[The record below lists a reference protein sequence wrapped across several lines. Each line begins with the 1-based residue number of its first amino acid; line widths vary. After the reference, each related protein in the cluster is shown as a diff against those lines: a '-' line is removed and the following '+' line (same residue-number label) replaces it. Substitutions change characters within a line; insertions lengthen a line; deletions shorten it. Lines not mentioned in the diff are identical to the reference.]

1 VAGLEPDRHERP
13 PGHPDRARHG
23 GDIARRGHR
32 YPRLVHVQHA
42 TRAVEGR
49 VLEFPAVD
57 SFATAWD
64 ALDPA
69 PRRALELA
77 YESLVVGGLP
87 VGGVLA
93 DAGGA
98 IVAEGRNRAY
108 DPRGGPDALQGT
120 PLAHAELN
128 VLAAV
133 PTDRDLGPDTL
144 WSTHEP
150 CSMCA
155 AAADF
160 TGVGTVRYVAPDP
173 WAVAAA
179 PAPTAAGARAVP
191 LGDPRWAAVAGV
203 LFVLGVAA
211 RVGVGS
217 PTVTGNP
224 EVARIALDLLPAPTG
239 GTLEELI
246 APVWPRVLDVQLRL

>member
-1 VAGLEPDRHERP
+1 
-13 PGHPDRARHG
+13 
-23 GDIARRGHR
+23 
-32 YPRLVHVQHA
+32 
-42 TRAVEGR
+42 
-49 VLEFPAVD
+49 VD
-57 SFATAWD
+57 NFATAWA

-69 PRRALELA
+69 PRRALALA
-77 YESLVVGGLP
+77 YEGLVAGGLP
-87 VGGVLA
+87 VGAVLA

-98 IVAEGRNRAY
+98 IVAAGRNRAY
-108 DPRGGPDALQGT
+108 DPPGGPDVLQGT

-133 PTDRDLGPDTL
+133 PTDRDLAPDTL

-155 AAADF
+155 AAAAF

-173 WAVAAA
+173 WAVAAR
-179 PAPTAAGARAVP
+179 PAGPPSGAVP
-191 LGDPRWAAVAGV
+191 LGRPEWATVAMV

-211 RVGVGS
+211 RVGPDS

-239 GTLEELI
+239 GTLEDLV
-246 APVWPRVLDVQLRL
+246 APIWPRVSGVQLRR

>member
-1 VAGLEPDRHERP
+1 
-13 PGHPDRARHG
+13 
-23 GDIARRGHR
+23 
-32 YPRLVHVQHA
+32 
-42 TRAVEGR
+42 
-49 VLEFPAVD
+49 VD
-57 SFATAWD
+57 DFDTAWN
-64 ALDPA
+64 ALEPA
-69 PRRALELA
+69 PRRTLELA
-77 YESLVVGGLP
+77 YASLVAGGLP
-87 VGGVLA
+87 VGSVLV

-108 DPRGGPDALQGT
+108 DPPGGPDVLQGT

-133 PTDRDLGPDTL
+133 PTDRELGPDTL

-155 AAADF
+155 AAAAF

-173 WAVAAA
+173 WAVAARPA
-179 PAPTAAGARAVP
+179 PAASGSVP
-191 LGDPRWAAVAGV
+191 LGSPEWALVAGV

-211 RVGVGS
+211 RVGVDS

-224 EVARIALDLLPAPTG
+224 EVARIALDLLPAPSG
-239 GTLEELI
+239 GSLAELV
-246 APVWPRVLDVQLRL
+246 APIWPRITTAAG

>member
-1 VAGLEPDRHERP
+1 MDN
-13 PGHPDRARHG
+13 
-23 GDIARRGHR
+23 
-32 YPRLVHVQHA
+32 
-42 TRAVEGR
+42 
-49 VLEFPAVD
+49 
-57 SFATAWD
+57 FAAAWA
-64 ALDPA
+64 ALDAA

-77 YESLVVGGLP
+77 YTALTSGGLP
-87 VGGVLA
+87 VGAVLV

-108 DPRGGPDALQGT
+108 DPPGGPDVLQGT

-133 PTDRDLGPDTL
+133 PTDRDLSPDTL

-155 AAADF
+155 AAAAF
-160 TGVGTVRYVAPDP
+160 TGVGAVRHVAPDP
-173 WAVAAA
+173 WAVAAGR
-179 PAPTAAGARAVP
+179 PASDSVP
-191 LGDPRWAAVAGV
+191 LGAPEWALVAGV

-211 RVGVGS
+211 RVGTGN

-224 EVARIALDLLPAPTG
+224 AAARIALDLLPAPTG
-239 GTLEELI
+239 GSLEELI
-246 APVWPRVLDVQLRL
+246 APVWDRISG